1 MDYRDTED
9 FARRMEAAE
18 LRAQLLRRQAVDA
31 WFAAAARILRNA
43 AQRIAHSQRSG
54 KPLAGA

>member
-18 LRAQLLRRQAVDA
+18 LRAQLLRQQAIDA
-31 WFAAAARILRNA
+31 WFTAAARILRQA
-43 AQRIAHSQRSG
+43 VRRIAHPRRAG
-54 KPLAGA
+54 KLLPEA

>member
-18 LRAQLLRRQAVDA
+18 LRAQLLRRQAMDA
-31 WFAAAARILRNA
+31 WFAAAARILRHA
-43 AQRIAHSQRSG
+43 AQRIAHPRRAG
-54 KPLAGA
+54 KLLPGA

>member
-18 LRAQLLRRQAVDA
+18 LRAHALRDQALDEAWAAIVRTVRGWLARLVHRTRDELLPEA
-31 WFAAAARILRNA
+31 
-43 AQRIAHSQRSG
+43 
-54 KPLAGA
+54 

>member
-18 LRAQLLRRQAVDA
+18 LRAQLLRAQAMDA
-31 WFAAAARILRNA
+31 WFAAAVRILRNA
-43 AQRIAHSQRSG
+43 AHRLAHPHRG
-54 KPLAGA
+54 DKLLPEA

>member
-18 LRAQLLRRQAVDA
+18 LRAQLLRRQAIDA
-31 WFAAAARILRNA
+31 WLAAAARIVRRA
-43 AQRIAHSQRSG
+43 AHRIAHPRRAD
-54 KPLAGA
+54 KLLPGA